1 MVVGAYYRLLAPR
14 VVLEWYLV
22 CVPFIENTECVRQD
36 LRTECVCQL
45 QSIDT
50 QGRLELELAP
60 SVCALFGSYRMCVL
74 GFEKTVCANFRLP
87 APRVVCSIT
96 LYPSLPLSQQLLF
109 TANLLSS

>member
-74 GFEKTVCANFRLP
+74 GFVCANYRQGSKKSL
-87 APRVVCSIT
+87 S
-96 LYPSLPLSQQLLF
+96 LYLRDNGNSHFSRKLF
-109 TANLLSS
+109 PKIHA